1 MKASRLFG
9 YFLICMGLL
18 TALLAGGIDGQN
30 PTAREQLGSLRRA
43 LRDARDK
50 SEWDNYR
57 ARAIEIRALLNGSPN
72 ALLEVAKADLKLGR
86 VVEARAEVQHVLDMG
101 QADES
106 LVAAPFDGFHDVAES
121 LAANRRPVLRGNAVW
136 EIEDSGLLPEDIDF
150 DPTTHRF
157 FLTSVLEKKIVWLDA
172 GGKARNFASSP
183 SAWPMLGLKVDAN
196 RRRLW
201 ATEVALENFS
211 LTPKAEWGRSALLCY
226 ELDKGNL
233 LFRIEG
239 PEHSALGDMVLMPDG
254 TPVLSDGAG
263 GGVYRLRDNK
273 TLERL
278 DGGEFISPQTPAIDA
293 EGKYLFVP
301 DYLRGIAVLN
311 LSTRQLHWL
320 SMEAKFALNGVDG
333 LYLVHEKLLAV
344 QNGTSPERVV
354 EFALDAARE
363 KVVSQ
368 NVIEASTKTLG
379 DPTHGVVVGSD
390 FYYIA
395 NSGWDTLDDHGEHVA
410 GVKASPAR
418 IMHATLTK

>member
-1 MKASRLFG
+1 MKPSRLFG
-9 YFLICMGLL
+9 YFLICIGLL
-18 TALLAGGIDGQN
+18 TPLLAGGIAAEN
-30 PTAREQLGSLRRA
+30 PTAREQLGSLRRS
-43 LRDARDK
+43 LREARDK
-50 SEWDNYR
+50 GEWDNYR
-57 ARAIEIRALLNGSPN
+57 ARAIEIGALLNGSPN

-106 LVAAPFDGFHDVAES
+106 LAAAPFDVLHDLAES
-121 LAANRRPVLRGNAVW
+121 LTANRRPVSRGRAVW
-136 EIEDSGLLPEDIDF
+136 EIEDSGLLPEDIDV

-172 GGKARNFASSP
+172 AGKARNFATAP
-183 SAWPMLGLKVDAN
+183 DAWPMLGLKVDAK

-211 LTPKAEWGRSALLCY
+211 IVPKAEWGRSALLCY

-263 GGVYRLRDNK
+263 GGIYRLRNNK

-293 EGKYLFVP
+293 EGQYLFVP
-301 DYLRGIAVLN
+301 DYLRGIGVLN
-311 LSTRQLHWL
+311 LSTRQVRWL
-320 SMEAKFALNGVDG
+320 AMGSKFALNGIDG
-333 LYLVHEKLLAV
+333 LYRTHDKFLAV

-354 EFALDAARE
+354 EFDLDAGGE

-368 NVIEASTKTLG
+368 NVIEASTATLG

-395 NSGWDTLDDHGEHVA
+395 NSGWDTLDDHGEHVSGA
-410 GVKASPAR
+410 KASTAR
-418 IMHATLTK
+418 IMQATITK